1 MKELLVLMNVCVY
14 IYIYIYIYMNV
25 CMFVSI
31 NKGWQLLIHEGITG
45 SHERLCHEA
54 EVTSSNLPPLLM

>member
-1 MKELLVLMNVCVY
+1 
-14 IYIYIYIYMNV
+14 MNV